1 MATKNEQ
8 STQATSKEEAQPA
21 QNTGL
26 VQRSQDG
33 GETRRAGS
41 GPSLNPYDTLLMN
54 PFSLFRRLTEGL
66 LQPNSSEDEASPA
79 IAWLPRLET
88 FEHDGTYHIL
98 ADLPGL
104 SPKDVRV
111 EADDG
116 AIVIQGER
124 KAEQDST
131 EGGVRRSERQF
142 GYFFRRI
149 PLPEGVDPEQ
159 AKARFQDGVLEI
171 TMPAPNRK
179 VERKQITVEGD
190 SKSASNESK
199 QAA

>member
-1 MATKNEQ
+1 MATKDEQ
-8 STQATSKEEAQPA
+8 STQPASKEEARSSQSA
-21 QNTGL
+21 GL
-26 VQRSQDG
+26 IQKPQDG
-33 GETRRAGS
+33 GSARRSGS
-41 GPSLNPYDTLLMN
+41 SVSLSPYDMLLMN
-54 PFSLFRRLTEGL
+54 PFSLFRRITEGV
-66 LQPNSSEDEASPA
+66 LQPFLSGDETSPA

-88 FEHDGTYHIL
+88 FERDGKYHIL

-116 AIVIQGER
+116 ALVIQGER
-124 KAEQDST
+124 KVEQDST
-131 EGGVRRSERQF
+131 EEGVRRSERQF

-171 TMPAPNRK
+171 SMTAPNRK
-179 VERKQITVEGD
+179 VERKQITVESD

>member
-8 STQATSKEEAQPA
+8 TTQTTSKEEAHST
-21 QNTGL
+21 QNAGL
-26 VQRSQDG
+26 VQRSQEG
-33 GETRRAGS
+33 GEVRRAGS
-41 GPSLNPYDTLLMN
+41 GPSLTPYDMLLLN
-54 PFSLFRRLTEGL
+54 PFSLFRRITEGL
-66 LQPNSSEDEASPA
+66 LQPTLSEDAASPA

-88 FEHDGTYHIL
+88 FERDGQYHVL
-98 ADLPGL
+98 AELPGL

-111 EADDG
+111 EAEEG
-116 AIVIQGER
+116 ALVIQGER
-124 KAEQDST
+124 KVEQDST

-190 SKSASNESK
+190 SKSASKESK

>member
-8 STQATSKEEAQPA
+8 STQATSKEESQSA

-26 VQRSQDG
+26 VQRSQDS
-33 GETRRAGS
+33 GEARRAGS
-41 GPSLNPYDTLLMN
+41 GLSLTPLDMFLMN
-54 PFSLFRRLTEGL
+54 PFSLFRRITEGL
-66 LQPNSSEDEASPA
+66 LPPVLSEDEASPA

-88 FEHDGTYHIL
+88 FERDGKYHIL

-111 EADDG
+111 EAEEG
-116 AIVIQGER
+116 ALVIQGER
-124 KAEQDST
+124 KVEHEST

>member
-8 STQATSKEEAQPA
+8 STQATSKEESQSA

-26 VQRSQDG
+26 VQRSQDS
-33 GETRRAGS
+33 GEARRAGS
-41 GPSLNPYDTLLMN
+41 GLSLTPLDMFLMN
-54 PFSLFRRLTEGL
+54 PFSLFRRMTEGL
-66 LQPNSSEDEASPA
+66 LPPVLSEDEASPA

-88 FEHDGTYHIL
+88 FERDGKYHIL

-111 EADDG
+111 EAEEG
-116 AIVIQGER
+116 ALVIQGER
-124 KAEQDST
+124 KVEHEST
-131 EGGVRRSERQF
+131 DGGVRRSERQF

>member
-1 MATKNEQ
+1 MATKDEQ
-8 STQATSKEEAQPA
+8 STQPTSKEEARSSQSA
-21 QNTGL
+21 GL
-26 VQRSQDG
+26 IQKSQD
-33 GETRRAGS
+33 AGS
-41 GPSLNPYDTLLMN
+41 ARRSGSGLSLTPYDMLLMN
-54 PFSLFRRLTEGL
+54 PFSLFRRMTEGV
-66 LQPNSSEDEASPA
+66 LQPFLSEDEASPA

-88 FEHDGTYHIL
+88 FERDGKYHIL

-116 AIVIQGER
+116 ALVIQGER
-124 KAEQDST
+124 KVEQDST

-179 VERKQITVEGD
+179 VERKQITVETD

>member
-8 STQATSKEEAQPA
+8 STQATSKEESQSA

-26 VQRSQDG
+26 VQRSQDS
-33 GETRRAGS
+33 GEARRAGS
-41 GPSLNPYDTLLMN
+41 GLSLTPLDMFLMN
-54 PFSLFRRLTEGL
+54 PFSLFRRMTEGL
-66 LQPNSSEDEASPA
+66 LPPVLSEDEASPA

-88 FEHDGTYHIL
+88 FERDGKYHIL

-111 EADDG
+111 EAEEG
-116 AIVIQGER
+116 ALVIQGER
-124 KAEQDST
+124 KVEHEST